1 MDIVLDLSFL
11 REMLYMDPQILIWR
25 VLLWFGW
32 IPIAITLLWGFKEIW
47 LVYRR
52 GLWAKENADS
62 ILLAI
67 DIPRENRQ
75 SVKAVEN
82 LFTYIA
88 GAHGSINLLEKYWDG
103 KWQLYFS
110 FEIVSIEGYTQ
121 FLVHTPVGFRDLVE
135 SAVYSQY
142 PDAEITEVDDYTKGY
157 PTRYPDENYDL
168 WGAEFILAKNDMFP
182 IKTYPEFEHQF
193 GKEAEEYFRDPMAA
207 LMDLNSSLGPGEQL
221 WYQMIVIPTGFDWPK
236 RGDKEISKILGEK
249 TSSDK
254 SFTDKMFA
262 PFLSLFDSLSD
273 SLLYLLGVEMEPFP
287 EKEDDSFNMMNL
299 KPKESRQIEGIEAKT
314 SKLGFECKIRMVYL
328 AEKEVM
334 RKNKVVNGF
343 VGYMKQF
350 NDMTLNNLKPDMDTT
365 ATAVAYFL
373 KDQRLNGRKNRIIN
387 NYMTRSDTGKYPFIL
402 NIEELAT
409 LWHFPNEAAV
419 KAPLIQKSS
428 GRKSDSPMNLPRQE
442 SVNMDEGETYD
453 QEEIPEFL
461 REEDEEEEK
470 KEENNFIS
478 DDNFGSPPNNLP
490 TI

>member
-1 MDIVLDLSFL
+1 
-11 REMLYMDPQILIWR
+11 
-25 VLLWFGW
+25 
-32 IPIAITLLWGFKEIW
+32 
-47 LVYRR
+47 
-52 GLWAKENADS
+52 
-62 ILLAI
+62 
-67 DIPRENRQ
+67 
-75 SVKAVEN
+75 
-82 LFTYIA
+82 
-88 GAHGSINLLEKYWDG
+88 
-103 KWQLYFS
+103 
-110 FEIVSIEGYTQ
+110 
-121 FLVHTPVGFRDLVE
+121 
-135 SAVYSQY
+135 
-142 PDAEITEVDDYTKGY
+142 
-157 PTRYPDENYDL
+157 
-168 WGAEFILAKNDMFP
+168 
-182 IKTYPEFEHQF
+182 
-193 GKEAEEYFRDPMAA
+193 
-207 LMDLNSSLGPGEQL
+207 
-221 WYQMIVIPTGFDWPK
+221 
-236 RGDKEISKILGEK
+236 
-249 TSSDK
+249 
-254 SFTDKMFA
+254 
-262 PFLSLFDSLSD
+262 
-273 SLLYLLGVEMEPFP
+273 
-287 EKEDDSFNMMNL
+287 
-299 KPKESRQIEGIEAKT
+299 
-314 SKLGFECKIRMVYL
+314 
-328 AEKEVM
+328 VM